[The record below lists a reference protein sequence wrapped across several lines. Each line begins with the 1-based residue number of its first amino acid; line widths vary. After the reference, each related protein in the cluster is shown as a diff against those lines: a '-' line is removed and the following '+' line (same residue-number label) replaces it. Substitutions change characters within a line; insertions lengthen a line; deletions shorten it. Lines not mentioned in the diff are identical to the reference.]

1 MRSTRLSHVGGEIP
15 RQLVYTTTMLL
26 TIATIISMLIIG
38 WVVWITL
45 QRQEAGDEAFQ
56 DKLKRDDER
65 AQQGR
70 EGLHDGPKKRD
81 KTDRQRSG

>member
-1 MRSTRLSHVGGEIP
+1 
-15 RQLVYTTTMLL
+15 MLL
-26 TIATIISMLIIG
+26 LITTILSMLALG

-65 AQQGR
+65 AQKGRQAMQGPRRPPADQTTKPR
-70 EGLHDGPKKRD
+70 E
-81 KTDRQRSG
+81 

>member
-1 MRSTRLSHVGGEIP
+1 
-15 RQLVYTTTMLL
+15 MLL
-26 TIATIISMLIIG
+26 LITTILSMLALG

-65 AQQGR
+65 AQAGRKVMQGPR
-70 EGLHDGPKKRD
+70 RPPVDPTTKD
-81 KTDRQRSG
+81 SD